1 MTCMPIPDSS
11 DRAELREHIRLGLL
25 TGGIRAD
32 AAALPIPLPQWRSL
46 AKQIGRELGRRVHT
60 RGTEQSAWAYFAD
73 WGRTEEER
81 AISRDKLQQAIQATV
96 APALQAG
103 EPGDGHDTTG
113 LTD

>member
-1 MTCMPIPDSS
+1 MPQHCRFLCRSG
-11 DRAELREHIRLGLL
+11 DRWPNKS
-25 TGGIRAD
+25 
-32 AAALPIPLPQWRSL
+32 AANWVGVSTHEA
-46 AKQIGRELGRRVHT
+46 
-60 RGTEQSAWAYFAD
+60 SAWAYFAD